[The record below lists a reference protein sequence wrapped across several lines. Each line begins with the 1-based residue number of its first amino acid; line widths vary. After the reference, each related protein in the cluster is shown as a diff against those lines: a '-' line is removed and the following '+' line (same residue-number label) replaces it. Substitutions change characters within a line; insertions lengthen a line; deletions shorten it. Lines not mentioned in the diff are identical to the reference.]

1 VELLALSVAERHR
14 IPPRVDFPRGA
25 AMPDRTAKMDIIVSG
40 FPKSGN
46 TWVTRLVAELVGCPV
61 MGFWGSD
68 HTEIACEGFD
78 RQSKFRCFKSHTSP
92 EQLASDKSATD
103 AKTIFVVRDPRDIA
117 ISGTGYFL
125 IFRGKFIIRGKLLK
139 ELMRLVG
146 RRNLQNLQRSKVIE
160 PLLTSDP
167 YRLDQMIRAVLRGA
181 RHISGPLALPWAKH
195 TRSLIAN
202 EHFFV
207 RYEDL
212 LSQPEVECLRIL
224 NHLGL
229 QRSPPSIREAIKN
242 QSFEAKR
249 KQFTEAGDQARA
261 EFLRVGRSE
270 QWTERLSSSQI
281 RLFAESLPDEL
292 TNLGYPLSKAVA

>member
-1 VELLALSVAERHR
+1 
-14 IPPRVDFPRGA
+14 
-25 AMPDRTAKMDIIVSG
+25 MPDRTAKSDIIVSG

-78 RQSKFRCFKSHTSP
+78 RRSKFRCFKSHTSP
-92 EQLASDKSATD
+92 EQLASDNSASH

-125 IFRGKFIIRGKLLK
+125 IFRGKFFFRGKLLK

-146 RRNLQNLQRSKVIE
+146 MRNLQNLQRSKLIE

-167 YRLDQMIRAVLRGA
+167 YRLDQMIRAVLQGA
-181 RHISGPLALPWAKH
+181 RHISGPLARPWADH
-195 TRSLIAN
+195 TRPLIAN

-242 QSFEAKR
+242 QSFETKR
-249 KQFTEAGDQARA
+249 KQFTEAGDQAKA

-281 RLFAESLPDEL
+281 RLFAESIPDEL
-292 TNLGYPLSKAVA
+292 TNLGYPLSRAAA